1 MTSYKTTWM
10 VRFLIYHVSGSVDPV
25 HREIA
30 IRLYIAFDDVLYY
43 QGSSVGPV
51 PGISVFP
58 LHLFNPA

>member
-1 MTSYKTTWM
+1 M